1 MSGSVRRWPLA
12 VIAAPAAV
20 SIWSGWVG
28 LGGFC
33 GFGMVQPLPGVVAV
47 HINTALTLPLGIES
61 YAALAL
67 GAWLRSGTTGTVR
80 TFARWSALGSLALG
94 MLGQVSYHLLAA
106 GHAKRAPDLVVVL
119 VSCLPVIVLGCAVA
133 LLHLLSAAVPAT
145 GRAAESRSNLH
156 AVTAPHAWRVSAP
169 VLNGRAQASA
179 PSHRNSISSRKR
191 TRRAPVTAAE
201 AESEFMAELAAG
213 AVPSLRQIRARLHVG
228 QDRAKKLRD
237 QLEATITT

>member
-1 MSGSVRRWPLA
+1 MTGGVRRWPLA

-28 LGGFC
+28 LGGLC
-33 GFGMVQPLPGVVAV
+33 GFGMVQPLPGVLPL

-67 GAWLRSGTTGTVR
+67 GAWLRSGTTGTAR
-80 TFARWSALGSLALG
+80 TFARWSALASLALG
-94 MLGQVSYHLLAA
+94 MLGQVSYHLLSA

-119 VSCLPVIVLGCAVA
+119 VSCLPVVVLGCAVA
-133 LLHLLSAAVPAT
+133 LLHLLSAAVPPAA
-145 GRAAESRSNLH
+145 RAAESGPNLH
-156 AVTAPHAWRVSAP
+156 PVTADHER
-169 VLNGRAQASA
+169 RAAALSERAHPSA
-179 PSHRNSISSRKR
+179 PSYRTRISSPER
-191 TRRAPVTAAE
+191 TRRAPVTAAD

-228 QDRAKKLRD
+228 QDRAKKLRE
-237 QLEATITT
+237 QLEALITA